1 MYVALRKGF
10 FSIVTYDPHMEDLPG
25 EPGSH
30 FLVRA
35 RLRGDIERV
44 FGWDY
49 PIQETPKNDYAYR
62 AIIPNDVVARTLVR
76 ELAAVNYPNFKSSI
90 PVDDELRLSFY
101 ATIWGAGMDAQEREQ
116 RRIKLKRGRHG

>member
-1 MYVALRKGF
+1 MYIALRKGF
-10 FSIVTYDPHMEDLPG
+10 FSIVRYDPNMEDLPG
-25 EPGSH
+25 EPGAH

-35 RLRGDIERV
+35 RMRGDIERV

-62 AIIPNDVVARTLVR
+62 AIIPNDVVARTIVR
-76 ELAAVNYPNFKSSI
+76 ELASVNYSNFKSSI